1 MSSKV
6 FIYDTTLR
14 DGSQAQDV
22 SFSLQDKLR
31 ITEKLDE
38 LGAQYV
44 EGGFPGSNPKDS
56 AYFAEVRKLNL
67 KHARIAAFGSTHH
80 PSKTPATD
88 SNLRLLLESKAPV
101 VTLVGKTW
109 GIHVTHV
116 LRTTM
121 PNNLKLITG
130 SIRYMKPKVEEVV
143 FDAEHFF
150 DAYKNDPLYAMECV
164 EAALAG
170 GADWVTLCDTNGGS
184 LPHEIHDITARVKT
198 RFGCRVGI
206 HVHNDGALAVANTL
220 MAVQAGARQVQGTI
234 NGLGERCGNADLTA
248 IIPNLQIKMGYK
260 CIPGAQLKK
269 MREVSLFV
277 SEMANLKPLLHQPF
291 VGQAAFAHKG
301 GLHVDA
307 VLKNPVTYEHFSPD
321 LVGNQRHIII
331 SDLAGKASIQAK
343 AAEYGIS
350 LKSDDP
356 VAKQVLTTIK
366 ELESQGFAFEGAD
379 GSLEILI
386 KKAKGHWKKFFDVL
400 RARVIVSVSNDKE
413 PQYSEAVVMV
423 KTPDGDVHHAVAEGN
438 GPVNA
443 MDKAF
448 RQALAKYYPELK
460 EVKLLDFKVRILDE
474 TAGTSAK
481 TRVLIESG
489 DEEGNKWGTVGVSEN
504 VIEASW
510 QALIDSIDYKLH
522 KKSAGKTADARTT
535 ASAGSKRRMQIT

>member
-1 MSSKV
+1 MSGRV

-31 ITEKLDE
+31 ITEKLDD
-38 LGAQYV
+38 LGVHYV
-44 EGGFPGSNPKDS
+44 EGGFPGSNPKDA
-56 AYFAEVRKLNL
+56 AYFTEVRKLKL
-67 KHARIAAFGSTHH
+67 KQARIAAFGSTHH
-80 PSKTPATD
+80 PAKTPATD
-88 SNLRLLLESKAPV
+88 SNLRLLLNSKAPV

-109 GIHVTHV
+109 DVHVTKV
-116 LRTTM
+116 LRTTK
-121 PNNLKLITG
+121 PHNLKLITG
-130 SIRYMKPKVEEVV
+130 SIRYMKPKVDEVV

-150 DAYKNDPLYAMECV
+150 DAYKHDSLYAMECI

-170 GADWVTLCDTNGGS
+170 GAGWVVLCDTNGGA
-184 LPHEIHDITARVKT
+184 LPHEVFDITAQVKR
-198 RFGCRVGI
+198 RFGCRIGI

-260 CIPGAQLKK
+260 CISGAQLKT

-277 SEMANLKPLLHQPF
+277 SEMANLKPHLHQPF

-307 VLKNPVTYEHFSPD
+307 VLKNPITYEHISPD
-321 LVGNQRHIII
+321 KVGNQRHVIM

-343 AAEYGIS
+343 AAEYGID
-350 LKSDDP
+350 LRSDDP

-366 ELESQGFAFEGAD
+366 EMESQGFAFEGAD

-400 RARVIVSVSNDKE
+400 RARVIVSVPNDKE

-423 KTPDGDVHHAVAEGN
+423 KTPDGAVHHAVAEGN

-448 RQALAKYYPELK
+448 RQALVKYYPELE

-489 DEEGNKWGTVGVSEN
+489 DAAGNKWGTVGVSEN

-522 KKSAGKTADARTT
+522 KKSAK
-535 ASAGSKRRMQIT
+535 KK

>member
-1 MSSKV
+1 MSSRV

-38 LGAQYV
+38 LGVLYV
-44 EGGFPGSNPKDS
+44 EGGFPGSNPKDA
-56 AYFAEVRKLNL
+56 AYFSEVRKLKL
-67 KHARIAAFGSTHH
+67 KQARIAAFGSTHH
-80 PSKTPATD
+80 PNKTPATD
-88 SNLRLLLESKAPV
+88 PNLRLLLESKAPV

-109 GIHVTHV
+109 DIHVTEV
-116 LRTTM
+116 LRTTK
-121 PNNLKLITG
+121 PHNLKLITG

-150 DAYKNDPLYAMECV
+150 DAYKYDPLYAMECI

-170 GADWVTLCDTNGGS
+170 GADWVALCDTNGGA
-184 LPHEIHDITARVKT
+184 LPHEVFEITTSVEQ

-206 HVHNDGALAVANTL
+206 HVHNDGGLAVANTL

-248 IIPNLQIKMGYK
+248 IIPNLQVKMGYK
-260 CIPGAQLKK
+260 CVSSAQLKA
-269 MREVSLFV
+269 MRDVSLFV
-277 SEMANLKPLLHQPF
+277 SEMANLKPNLHQPF

-307 VLKNPVTYEHFSPD
+307 VLKNPVTYEHIAPD
-321 LVGNQRHIII
+321 KVGNQRHIII

-343 AAEYGIS
+343 AAEYGID

-356 VAKQVLTTIK
+356 VAKEVLTTIK

-400 RARVIVSVSNDKE
+400 RARVIVSVPNDKE

-448 RQALAKYYPELK
+448 RQALTKYYPELK
-460 EVKLLDFKVRILDE
+460 EVKLLDFKVRILNE
-474 TAGTSAK
+474 SAGTSAK

-489 DEEGNKWGTVGVSEN
+489 DDEGNKWGTVGVSEN

-522 KKSAGKTADARTT
+522 KKFAK
-535 ASAGSKRRMQIT
+535 KK

>member
-1 MSSKV
+1 MSNKV
-6 FIYDTTLR
+6 YVYDTTLR

-38 LGAQYV
+38 LGVHYI

-56 AYFAEVRKLNL
+56 AYFAEVRKLKL
-67 KHARIAAFGSTHH
+67 RHARIAAFGSTHH

-88 SNLRLLLESKAPV
+88 NNLRLLLESKAPV

-109 GIHVTHV
+109 DIHVTKV
-116 LRTTM
+116 LRTTL
-121 PNNLKLITG
+121 PHNLKLIKDST
-130 SIRYMKPKVEEVV
+130 RYMKPKVDEVV

-150 DAYKNDPLYAMECV
+150 DGYKTDPLYAMECI

-170 GADWVTLCDTNGGS
+170 GADWVTLCDTNGGA
-184 LPHEIHDITARVKT
+184 LIHEIHDITARVKT

-220 MAVQAGARQVQGTI
+220 SAVQAGARQVQGTI

-260 CIPGAQLKK
+260 CVSGAQIKA
-269 MREVSLFV
+269 MRDVSLFV
-277 SEMANLKPLLHQPF
+277 SEMANLKPNLHQPF

-307 VLKNPVTYEHFSPD
+307 VLKNPATYEHISPD
-321 LVGNQRHIII
+321 QVGNQRHVII

-343 AAEYGIS
+343 ATEYGID
-350 LKSDDP
+350 LKPDDP
-356 VAKQVLTTIK
+356 VAKQVLGTIK

-386 KKAKGHWKKFFDVL
+386 KKAKGHWKKYFDVL
-400 RARVIVSVSNDKE
+400 RARVIVSVSNNKE

-423 KTPDGDVHHAVAEGN
+423 KTPDGDVHYAVAEGN

-448 RQALAKYYPELK
+448 RQALVKYYPELK

-474 TAGTSAK
+474 TEGTSAK

-489 DEEGNKWGTVGVSEN
+489 DEDGNKWGTVGVSEN

-522 KKSAGKTADARTT
+522 KKPAR
-535 ASAGSKRRMQIT
+535 KK